1 MSSPSPSNC
10 SALRAKLWAIHELA
24 ELEMLTVAREK
35 PRRPWYRKRAAR
47 VIKAYEETLA
57 AVPLP
62 PDEPNDKLTDAGTK
76 RHELA

>member
-62 PDEPNDKLTDAGTK
+62 PDEPNAPDETPRGTN
-76 RHELA
+76 HE